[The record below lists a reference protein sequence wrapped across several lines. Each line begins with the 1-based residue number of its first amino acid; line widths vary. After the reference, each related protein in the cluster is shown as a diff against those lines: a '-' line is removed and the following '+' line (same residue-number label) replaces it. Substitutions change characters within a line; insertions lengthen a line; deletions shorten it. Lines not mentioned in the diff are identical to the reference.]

1 MQRGAVIIEAAIN
14 GITQKAT
21 NPHVPRT
28 SAEIAADSLATIAA
42 GASIIHNHISGSG
55 DPATVAEEY
64 LACWRPVLA
73 ERPDALLYP
82 TANAIDG
89 QLDLRH
95 LELLG
100 ETDMLRLTLCD
111 PGSVNLGGV
120 GADGVPVG
128 GFVYSNSYDS
138 IAVQLEQASAQR
150 LGPSLAMYEPGF
162 LRTTLAWWK
171 AGRLPAG
178 TMFKFYLS
186 TERGYLGAPFGL
198 PPTKLALDAYLE
210 ILGDCPVP
218 WAISV
223 VGGDVVES
231 GMARYAIERGGHIQ
245 LGLEFFAGERTP
257 TNVEL
262 VNEAIAVCDE
272 MGVAVASCNK
282 AAEILELPRR

>member
-1 MQRGAVIIEAAIN
+1 MKREAVIIEAAIN
-14 GITQKAT
+14 GITQKSV
-21 NPHVPRT
+21 NSNVPRT
-28 SAEIAADSLATIAA
+28 ADEIATDALATFQA
-42 GASIIHNHISGSG
+42 GASIVHNHISMNG
-55 DPATVAEEY
+55 DPAAVAEEY

-89 QLDLRH
+89 RLDLRH

-100 ETDMLRLTLCD
+100 ATGLMRLSLCD

-120 GADGVPVG
+120 DSDGVPVG
-128 GFVYSNSYDS
+128 GLVYSNSYDS
-138 IAVQLEQASAQR
+138 IAEQLELSASQQ

-162 LRTTLAWWK
+162 LRTALAWWN

-198 PPTKLALDAYLE
+198 PATTLALDAYLE
-210 ILGDCPVP
+210 VLGDCPVP
-218 WAISV
+218 WAVSV
-223 VGGDVVES
+223 VGGDVVET
-231 GMARYAIERGGHIQ
+231 GLARYAVERGGHIH

-262 VNEAIAVCDE
+262 VNEAVAVCDA
-272 MGVAVASCNK
+272 MGVAIATCDE

>member
-14 GITQKAT
+14 GITQKVT
-21 NPHVPRT
+21 NPNVPRT

-100 ETDMLRLTLCD
+100 ETDLLRLTLCD

-186 TERGYLGAPFGL
+186 TERGYMGAPFGL

-223 VGGDVVES
+223 VGGDVVET
-231 GMARYAIERGGHIQ
+231 GLARYAVERGGHIH

-257 TNVEL
+257 TNVDL
-262 VNEAIAVCDE
+262 VNEAVAVCDS
-272 MGVAVASCNK
+272 MGVAVASCDE

>member
-21 NPHVPRT
+21 NPNVPRT

-100 ETDMLRLTLCD
+100 ETDLLRLTLCD

-186 TERGYLGAPFGL
+186 TERGYMGAPFGL

-223 VGGDVVES
+223 VGGDVVET
-231 GMARYAIERGGHIQ
+231 GLARYAVERGGHIH

-262 VNEAIAVCDE
+262 VNEAVAVCE
-272 MGVAVASCNK
+272 SMGVAVASCNE

>member
-21 NPHVPRT
+21 NPNVPRT

-100 ETDMLRLTLCD
+100 ETDLLRLTLCD

-186 TERGYLGAPFGL
+186 TERGYMGAPFGL

-210 ILGDCPVP
+210 ILGNCPVP

-223 VGGDVVES
+223 VGGDVVET
-231 GMARYAIERGGHIQ
+231 GLARYAVERGGHIH

-262 VNEAIAVCDE
+262 VNEAVAVCDE
-272 MGVAVASCNK
+272 MGVAVASCNE

>member
-1 MQRGAVIIEAAIN
+1 
-14 GITQKAT
+14 
-21 NPHVPRT
+21 
-28 SAEIAADSLATIAA
+28 
-42 GASIIHNHISGSG
+42 
-55 DPATVAEEY
+55 
-64 LACWRPVLA
+64 
-73 ERPDALLYP
+73 LLYP

-89 QLDLRH
+89 RLDLRH
-95 LELLG
+95 LELLA
-100 ETDMLRLTLCD
+100 ETDLLSVSPCD

-128 GFVYSNSYDS
+128 EIVHSNSYDS
-138 IAVQLEQASAQR
+138 IAVQLELASAQR

-162 LRTTLAWWK
+162 LRTAIAWWK

-186 TERGYLGAPFGL
+186 TERGYMGAPFGL
-198 PPTKLALDAYLE
+198 PPTKLAVDAYLE

-231 GMARYAIERGGHIQ
+231 VLARYAVERGGHIH
-245 LGLEFFAGERTP
+245 LGLEFFAGERMP

-262 VNEAIAVCDE
+262 VNEAVAVCDAL
-272 MGVAVASCNK
+272 GVAVATCDE
-282 AAEILELPRR
+282 AAEILGLPRR